1 VRAPRSFCSACLARW
16 LAQKPTCPV
25 CVGALVRPVPLRT
38 TREVIERLLPVRCPH
53 CSRKRARGEDAPPA
67 CAWTGVLYTLAAHE
81 AACPQR
87 PEPCAHC
94 AAACT
99 AATLQAH
106 LLLCPLAP
114 TPCPNARCAEMPLR
128 RDVSTHRLVCP
139 MEIVVCAI
147 YCCGTLCT
155 RAALGAHMLAAQ
167 GTRVELLRVQV
178 LTLTARAVA
187 AEAAQSRL
195 QSEVAQ
201 LSARVAAPP
210 ALPALPAPRVPA
222 AAAAP
227 VPAAVAARTA
237 APPAVRRSGAPFGGL
252 AVLDFKG
259 LEKTE
264 DSFEDEF
271 RCTGEDTGDDT
282 GAT

>member
-1 VRAPRSFCSACLARW
+1 
-16 LAQKPTCPV
+16 
-25 CVGALVRPVPLRT
+25 
-38 TREVIERLLPVRCPH
+38 
-53 CSRKRARGEDAPPA
+53 
-67 CAWTGVLYTLAAHE
+67 
-81 AACPQR
+81 
-87 PEPCAHC
+87 
-94 AAACT
+94 
-99 AATLQAH
+99 
-106 LLLCPLAP
+106 
-114 TPCPNARCAEMPLR
+114 MPLR
-128 RDVSTHRLVCP
+128 RDMSTHRLLCP
-139 MEIVVCAI
+139 MEVVACAI
-147 YCCGTLCT
+147 YCCGASCT

-167 GTRVELLRVQV
+167 GTHVELLRVQV

-201 LSARVAAPP
+201 LSAHVAAPH

-237 APPAVRRSGAPFGGL
+237 APPAVRWSGAPFGGL
-252 AVLDFKG
+252 AALYFQG

-271 RCTGEDTGDDT
+271 RCSGEDTGDDT